1 MIQLLIIN
9 MLCIE
14 LGLFTIKKT
23 NIHILYNKFNQ
34 IFKCKVSFYKSF
46 IMLWTMIV
54 LFQLQILLM
63 FITFDQTF
71 YYNTDGW
78 MIWLRLIIYL
88 FISLYA
94 VNQLYYLLI
103 ISLNKFINIMK
114 SLLWVF
120 ILHLLV
126 LTELF
131 VSVKAYSLEWK

>member
-1 MIQLLIIN
+1 
-9 MLCIE
+9 
-14 LGLFTIKKT
+14 
-23 NIHILYNKFNQ
+23 
-34 IFKCKVSFYKSF
+34 
-46 IMLWTMIV
+46 
-54 LFQLQILLM
+54 
-63 FITFDQTF
+63 
-71 YYNTDGW
+71 

-88 FISLYA
+88 FVSLHA

>member
-1 MIQLLIIN
+1 
-9 MLCIE
+9 
-14 LGLFTIKKT
+14 
-23 NIHILYNKFNQ
+23 
-34 IFKCKVSFYKSF
+34 
-46 IMLWTMIV
+46 MLWTMIV

-63 FITFDQTF
+63 FIIFDQTF